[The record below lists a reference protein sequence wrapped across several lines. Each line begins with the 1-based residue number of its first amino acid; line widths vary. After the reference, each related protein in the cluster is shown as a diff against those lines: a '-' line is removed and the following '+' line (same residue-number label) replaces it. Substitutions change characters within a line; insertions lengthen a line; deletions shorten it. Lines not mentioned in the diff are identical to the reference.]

1 MKLYTFVYR
10 EMFDIITNPDN
21 LDNWIVIVPL
31 MESPSLIGSYI
42 LYCIFDM
49 VFRRNYKFCDMRVN
63 LAKIREEKKKYNQM
77 SFQRKTFIRFP
88 CRFFWFHF
96 VCAIAFDCERN
107 QCGNL
112 RWLHKLRNVNGKKI
126 TTSWAKQFEFQR
138 KTFIIRPNEVN
149 LSNFTVTKIM
159 IQFESIFRNR
169 QTAIYRFCVRVIFFF
184 FLFYSFFFFC
194 QQK

>member
-63 LAKIREEKKKYNQM
+63 LAKIREEKKKNTIKCHSNGKRLFVFRVD
-77 SFQRKTFIRFP
+77 SFDFALSVLS
-88 CRFFWFHF
+88 HL
-96 VCAIAFDCERN
+96 IANEN

-126 TTSWAKQFEFQR
+126 TTSWA
-138 KTFIIRPNEVN
+138 IRI
-149 LSNFTVTKIM
+149 STKNIH
-159 IQFESIFRNR
+159 
-169 QTAIYRFCVRVIFFF
+169 
-184 FLFYSFFFFC
+184 YSP
-194 QQK
+194 KWS